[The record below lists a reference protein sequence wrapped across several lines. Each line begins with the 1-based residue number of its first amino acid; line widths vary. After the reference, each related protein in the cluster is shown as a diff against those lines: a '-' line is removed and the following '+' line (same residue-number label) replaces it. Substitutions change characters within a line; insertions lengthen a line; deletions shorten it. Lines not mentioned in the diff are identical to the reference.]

1 MEKKIMYCVI
11 VCSIMFWRFAI
22 NVKAEENDLIMYD
35 YVHQTEHKYSI
46 GLDRKLQKTKR
57 KKLLENLLRN
67 LLFQIQCLVAM
78 GMYQHIQLFKVMI

>member
-1 MEKKIMYCVI
+1 MYCVI
-11 VCSIMFWRFAI
+11 VCSIMFWCFAI

-46 GLDRKLQKTKR
+46 GLDRKLQKTK
-57 KKLLENLLRN
+57 KKESIGESIAKP
-67 LLFQIQCLVAM
+67 LFQIQCLVVM

>member
-11 VCSIMFWRFAI
+11 VCSIMFWCFAI

-46 GLDRKLQKTKR
+46 GLDRKLQKTK
-57 KKLLENLLRN
+57 KIFLDMEHMTLTHTMELMNLQN
-67 LLFQIQCLVAM
+67 IQ
-78 GMYQHIQLFKVMI
+78 KV

>member
-11 VCSIMFWRFAI
+11 VCSIMFWCFAI

-46 GLDRKLQKTKR
+46 GLDRKLQKRVCEIKSVNR
-57 KKLLENLLRN
+57 
-67 LLFQIQCLVAM
+67 
-78 GMYQHIQLFKVMI
+78 HSMISDGAVSS